1 MLKIERLK
9 SEVAVAETIV
19 EDTFFANYRYW
30 GNLLSSPYN
39 RGSIWATQT
48 GIESADLNAAWSEKQ
63 LTLSD
68 EGTIKE
74 IKRDYRQAGVPF
86 WWLVFPGSQTKATIG
101 ILESEGFS
109 LAENIPSLLAD
120 LITIPD
126 GEPLVEGFSVSRVQD
141 REELNVWEEVSF
153 AGFDFGQDTKG
164 QYHRFVS
171 TFNLH
176 DDAPQRFFLARIN
189 GKPAATSL
197 LYLNGKAAGIYFVTT
212 LVDFR
217 KKGIG
222 LELTRATMRY
232 AGVAGARYATL
243 QSSPDG
249 LHVYEQAGF
258 KKYCQTAVF
267 SLAAR

>member
-1 MLKIERLK
+1 M
-9 SEVAVAETIV
+9 SMTGTII

-39 RGSIWATQT
+39 RGPIWATQT
-48 GIESADLNAAWSEKQ
+48 GIGSADLNAAWSEKP
-63 LTLSD
+63 LTLFD
-68 EGTIKE
+68 KGTIQE
-74 IKRDYRQAGVPF
+74 VKRVYRQAGLPF
-86 WWLVFPGSQTKATIG
+86 WWWVFPGSQARASIE

-109 LAENIPSLLAD
+109 LVENIPSLFAD

-126 GEPLVEGFSVSRVQD
+126 EEPRVEGFSVSRVKD
-141 REELNVWEEVSF
+141 REELDAWAEVSF
-153 AGFDFGQDTKG
+153 AGFDFREDSKE

-171 TFNLH
+171 TFNLS
-176 DDAPQRFFLARIN
+176 DDAPQRFFLVRIN

-197 LYLNGKAAGIYFVTT
+197 LFLNGKAAGIYFVTT
-212 LVDFR
+212 LADFR

-258 KKYCQTAVF
+258 KKYCQAAVY
-267 SLAAR
+267 SLTHR